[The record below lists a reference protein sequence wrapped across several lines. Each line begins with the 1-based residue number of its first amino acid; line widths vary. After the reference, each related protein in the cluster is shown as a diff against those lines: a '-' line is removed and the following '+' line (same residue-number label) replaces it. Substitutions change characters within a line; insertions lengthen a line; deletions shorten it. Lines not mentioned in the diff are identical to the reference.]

1 MTDQVFCNSCGAI
14 DRPAF
19 DGEDDYCANCGRG
32 NVEPV
37 EDINDEYERV
47 IK

>member
-1 MTDQVFCNSCGAI
+1 MTEVYCNSCGAI
-14 DRPAF
+14 DRPMF

-37 EDINDEYERV
+37 EDNEMTKGEIDD
-47 IK
+47 